1 MNLDVMKKLTYGLFV
16 LTARDGQKDNG
27 CIINTAVQVASE
39 PNTISIS
46 VNKANYTHDM
56 ILKTGKF
63 NVSIL
68 SEEAKFDTFKHFG
81 FQSGRDVDKFA
92 EVEISRADN
101 GIAIIHNEQTNGY
114 LSGKVIQSIDLGS
127 HTLFIATMGMYG
139 MKPLRLRMAII
150 LPTSNQNRNL
160 KNAKAGF
167 ARFVD
172 TSMKAKSYQTIL
184 FVRYV
189 SIRHRISDHY
199 KELEFYPVLFL
210 QKNRSIGS
218 CKLNFV
224 DLFPVDRYPL
234 GYDVNFLLYLIHTQF
249 QKLHLE
255 WLVYQKERYELAIKQ
270 HHFLHPIEPVISSFL
285 HQSHRHYP
293 IDQNLLKGRKRL
305 LRKQWIFLWSIFD
318 VYVCTS
324 PNHNLLVVLQRNQSF
339 P

>member
-68 SEEAKFDTFKHFG
+68 IEEAKFDTFKHFG

-127 HTLFIATMGMYG
+127 HTLFIATVEDGEVWSDTPSTTYAYYFANI
-139 MKPLRLRMAII
+139 KPKPQPKPKQKGWICTI
-150 LPTSNQNRNL
+150 CGYIYEGEVLPDDFICPVC
-160 KNAKAGF
+160 KHPA
-167 ARFVD
+167 
-172 TSMKAKSYQTIL
+172 
-184 FVRYV
+184 
-189 SIRHRISDHY
+189 SD
-199 KELEFYPVLFL
+199 F
-210 QKNRSIGS
+210 R
-218 CKLNFV
+218 
-224 DLFPVDRYPL
+224 PL
-234 GYDVNFLLYLIHTQF
+234 
-249 QKLHLE
+249 
-255 WLVYQKERYELAIKQ
+255 
-270 HHFLHPIEPVISSFL
+270 
-285 HQSHRHYP
+285 
-293 IDQNLLKGRKRL
+293 
-305 LRKQWIFLWSIFD
+305 
-318 VYVCTS
+318 
-324 PNHNLLVVLQRNQSF
+324 
-339 P
+339 

>member
-92 EVEISRADN
+92 EVEIYRADN

-127 HTLFIATMGMYG
+127 HTLFIATVEDGEVWSDTPSTTYAYYFANI
-139 MKPLRLRMAII
+139 KPKPQPKPKQKGWICTI
-150 LPTSNQNRNL
+150 CGYIYEGEVLPDDFICPVC
-160 KNAKAGF
+160 KHPA
-167 ARFVD
+167 
-172 TSMKAKSYQTIL
+172 
-184 FVRYV
+184 
-189 SIRHRISDHY
+189 SD
-199 KELEFYPVLFL
+199 F
-210 QKNRSIGS
+210 R
-218 CKLNFV
+218 
-224 DLFPVDRYPL
+224 PL
-234 GYDVNFLLYLIHTQF
+234 
-249 QKLHLE
+249 
-255 WLVYQKERYELAIKQ
+255 
-270 HHFLHPIEPVISSFL
+270 
-285 HQSHRHYP
+285 
-293 IDQNLLKGRKRL
+293 
-305 LRKQWIFLWSIFD
+305 
-318 VYVCTS
+318 
-324 PNHNLLVVLQRNQSF
+324 
-339 P
+339 

>member
-1 MNLDVMKKLTYGLFV
+1 MNPDVMKKLTYGLFV

-127 HTLFIATMGMYG
+127 HTLFIATVEDGEVWSDTPSTTYAYYFANI
-139 MKPLRLRMAII
+139 KPKPQPKPKQKGWICTI
-150 LPTSNQNRNL
+150 CGYIYEGEVLPDDFICPVC
-160 KNAKAGF
+160 KHPA
-167 ARFVD
+167 
-172 TSMKAKSYQTIL
+172 
-184 FVRYV
+184 
-189 SIRHRISDHY
+189 SD
-199 KELEFYPVLFL
+199 F
-210 QKNRSIGS
+210 Q
-218 CKLNFV
+218 
-224 DLFPVDRYPL
+224 PL
-234 GYDVNFLLYLIHTQF
+234 
-249 QKLHLE
+249 
-255 WLVYQKERYELAIKQ
+255 
-270 HHFLHPIEPVISSFL
+270 
-285 HQSHRHYP
+285 
-293 IDQNLLKGRKRL
+293 
-305 LRKQWIFLWSIFD
+305 
-318 VYVCTS
+318 
-324 PNHNLLVVLQRNQSF
+324 
-339 P
+339 

>member
-1 MNLDVMKKLTYGLFV
+1 MNLDVMRKLTYGLFV

-127 HTLFIATMGMYG
+127 HTLFIATVEDGEVWSDTPSTTYAYYFANI
-139 MKPLRLRMAII
+139 KPKPQPKPKQKGWICTI
-150 LPTSNQNRNL
+150 CGYIYEGEVLPDDFICPVC
-160 KNAKAGF
+160 KHPA
-167 ARFVD
+167 
-172 TSMKAKSYQTIL
+172 
-184 FVRYV
+184 
-189 SIRHRISDHY
+189 SD
-199 KELEFYPVLFL
+199 F
-210 QKNRSIGS
+210 R
-218 CKLNFV
+218 
-224 DLFPVDRYPL
+224 PL
-234 GYDVNFLLYLIHTQF
+234 
-249 QKLHLE
+249 
-255 WLVYQKERYELAIKQ
+255 
-270 HHFLHPIEPVISSFL
+270 
-285 HQSHRHYP
+285 
-293 IDQNLLKGRKRL
+293 
-305 LRKQWIFLWSIFD
+305 
-318 VYVCTS
+318 
-324 PNHNLLVVLQRNQSF
+324 
-339 P
+339 